1 MIKCGLPR
9 LLKLAL
15 SSEGELQRESVG
27 ALCNLFISDCFRD
40 LPTIFFGEFSV
51 SALVFFLESNDQLF
65 QLFAAVA
72 LGNIANEESLYEYV
86 LQSGALI
93 AMVSAFKRA
102 NVETRR
108 QLSQAL
114 CNLAAT
120 DSGRI
125 SLFFS
130 LF

>member
-1 MIKCGLPR
+1 MTNYFK
-9 LLKLAL
+9 
-15 SSEGELQRESVG
+15 
-27 ALCNLFISDCFRD
+27 
-40 LPTIFFGEFSV
+40 
-51 SALVFFLESNDQLF
+51 
-65 QLFAAVA
+65 LFAALA

-108 QLSQAL
+108 QLSRAL

-120 DSGRI
+120 ESGRL
-125 SLFFS
+125 SLFQS
-130 LF
+130 GGLLPIMYLAGSTNC